1 MEVAKMQQLQSQ
13 QSPQAHKAWHIARRA
28 LASLIDWAIV
38 TLVYY
43 IIGQN
48 LVLAVLFALLYFLA
62 FESLMAQ
69 TLGKKICGLKV
80 VADQGDLSF
89 SKVLVRNLL
98 RPIDMIGYFPVSGIV
113 GVISMLLTPQCKRL
127 GDLAAKTH
135 VVTLPGWW
143 TKKA

>member
-1 MEVAKMQQLQSQ
+1 MQQLQSQ
-13 QSPQAHKAWHIARRA
+13 QSTSPAQKFWHIVRRA
-28 LASLIDWAIV
+28 LASLIDWAII
-38 TLVYY
+38 TFVYY
-43 IIGQN
+43 IVGQ
-48 LVLAVLFALLYFLA
+48 VLFLAILFAFLYFVML
-62 FESLMAQ
+62 ESLMAQ

-98 RPIDMIGYFPVSGIV
+98 RPIDMIGYFPVPGIV
-113 GVISMLLTPQCKRL
+113 GIISMLLTPQCKRL

-143 TKKA
+143 TKKAK